1 MFFYIITVA
10 TMEVIPT
17 EVVAILHMVGVL
29 MEVQTPMGPLMG
41 VPGALAVMEEMDI
54 RLPQFIYATPLNK
67 NPTLPTFTTKAP
79 GTKSYNTLILN

>member
-1 MFFYIITVA
+1 
-10 TMEVIPT
+10 MEVIPT
-17 EVVAILHMVGVL
+17 EVVAILHMVGV
-29 MEVQTPMGPLMG
+29 MEVQTPMGVQPLMG